1 MIIFDNRLKVQSLI
15 GLCKNSICKR
25 IPIMATFIHMNKLR
39 FPIIL
44 SIIILFA
51 IYLFGFIT
59 PSYTSAQAPQVKAI
73 LFYSPTCGHCEKV
86 IKEDIPPL
94 LEKYANQF
102 ILIKLDVNTQM
113 GQELYKVALD
123 YYQIPPDRMGVPT
136 LIIGDTILV
145 GSSEIPEKLPGI
157 LETGLVLGGIDWP
170 DMPGLSQLIKEKGLS
185 QNNTNNQLIAT
196 TYPTPLIAQSTNTE
210 LEELNKT
217 ESSQSI
223 TSSFYEKFSRD
234 VAGNTIAVITLFAM
248 LACIIGVGVIFIS
261 DKSIRAWPEWT
272 IIILAL
278 IGLGVAIYLTFI
290 ETTQS
295 EAFCGPVG
303 DCNSVQQSPYALLFG
318 LIPVGLLG
326 IVGYIFILISW
337 IIRHFTQNQKIRNIF
352 TLTIW
357 IMAWFGVFFSIYL
370 TFLEPFV
377 IGATCMWCIT
387 SAVVMTLILI
397 AVTTYVKEIYSFDD
411 EASLT
416 DDDLDY
422 SGKAINN

>member
-1 MIIFDNRLKVQSLI
+1 
-15 GLCKNSICKR
+15 
-25 IPIMATFIHMNKLR
+25 MNKFR
-39 FPIIL
+39 FLIIPSIIL
-44 SIIILFA
+44 SFTIFLFNT
-51 IYLFGFIT
+51 F
-59 PSYTSAQAPQVKAI
+59 PSSHTYAQTPQVKAI

-86 IKEDIPPL
+86 IKEDLPPL

-102 ILIKLDVNTQM
+102 IVIKFDVNTQK
-113 GQELYKVALD
+113 GQELYKEALE
-123 YYQIPPDRMGVPT
+123 YYQIPPERMGVPT

-157 LETGLVLGGIDWP
+157 LETGISSGGINWP
-170 DMPGLSQLIKEKGLS
+170 DMPGISQLINAKELS
-185 QNNTNNQLIAT
+185 QNNNINQLNAT
-196 TYPTPLIAQSTNTE
+196 TYPMPLIAQSSNTE
-210 LEELNKT
+210 LKEINKT

-234 VAGNTIAVITLFAM
+234 IVGNSIAVITLIGM
-248 LACIIGVGVIFIS
+248 LACIIAVGILFIS
-261 DKSIRAWPEWT
+261 DKSIRVWPEWT
-272 IIILAL
+272 IIILAF

-290 ETTQS
+290 ESTQS

-326 IVGYIFILISW
+326 IVGYVFILISW
-337 IIRHFTQNQKIRNIF
+337 AIRHFTQNQKLRNIL
-352 TLTIW
+352 TLIIW

-397 AVTTYVKEIYSFDD
+397 AVTTYVKEIYSYENETALSDD
-411 EASLT
+411 G
-416 DDDLDY
+416 LDY
-422 SGKAINN
+422 SGKSINE